1 MYRTSTFRSQWRLLN
16 IEWSP
21 LACIFFTDYKR
32 LRLNIV
38 RMFSPSMRS
47 TSTLS

>member
-1 MYRTSTFRSQWRLLN
+1 MINSQWRPLN
-16 IEWSP
+16 IEQSP

-38 RMFSPSMRS
+38 RRLSPFVVVSSS
-47 TSTLS
+47 TI